1 MALYEKLSKTS
12 EGAPP
17 TLPESIARNL
27 EAVLNAKE
35 GYAASVE
42 VFGIGRYDGIYG
54 HQRLIETLIGEML
67 EKVKTFEPRVK
78 EPTICFVG
86 RYRALWVLFR
96 LNGRC
101 KDQPCSFEL
110 FFHSVF
116 RNVRVLPS

>member
-1 MALYEKLSKTS
+1 MPLYEKLSKKP
-12 EGAPP
+12 EGALA
-17 TLPESIARNL
+17 TLPESVARNL

-54 HQRLIETLIGEML
+54 HQRLIEALSAEML
-67 EKVKTFEPRVK
+67 EKVQTFEPRVK
-78 EPTICFVG
+78 EPAIHFVG

-96 LNGRC
+96 LSGRL
-101 KDQPCSFEL
+101 KEQPCSFEI

-116 RNVRVLPS
+116 RNVRVMPS